1 LAVFWNR
8 KINKTNP
15 SFTNY
20 IKDPTIGDLMP
31 LKVKATLKR
40 PGVMVISP
48 IGAIDAGSY
57 TILED
62 KVEEVLK
69 DSPDIILFD
78 MEFTDYISSTG
89 IRVLLKTKKAMLES
103 DGKMVFMNLQP
114 QIKKVFD
121 ILQAIP
127 SLKVF
132 ASIEELD
139 NYLDVMQ
146 KTAR

>member
-1 LAVFWNR
+1 
-8 KINKTNP
+8 
-15 SFTNY
+15 
-20 IKDPTIGDLMP
+20 MP
-31 LKVKATLKR
+31 LKVKATTKR
-40 PGVMVISP
+40 PGVMIISP

-89 IRVLLKTKKAMLES
+89 IRVLLKTKKALLES
-103 DGKMVFMNLQP
+103 NGKMVFMNLQP

-146 KTAR
+146 KAAR